1 MRQDYTRER
10 ILYETNPIIRVLN
23 HRYPDLFRLL
33 WEAYLIWRARVT
45 DADLAFHPT
54 TPILQ
59 ARAYGRRFHQRRSEK
74 HPLRVLFFSLV
85 GWSKHIIM
93 DGLIARALSMRGV
106 EVDFFTCGGIL
117 PLCYIHNASSP
128 VPPMPC
134 GRCRAYADSGLRAFG
149 FVPTMMKDII
159 TPDERAAVERRVA
172 AIAEAD
178 LFDFVEDDIPYGYF
192 ASVSARWFLLTNKV
206 DRSPDMLQRTRE
218 FILLGMLSRLAIEKL
233 IQRRRPDRI
242 VLFNGIQ
249 APEQVVRRIAE
260 REGIPYICTERG
272 YTPNSFFAAHNT
284 PATTYPLDGLWEQ
297 FKDFPL
303 NEVEEARLDRYLFD
317 RRRSVGDTDP
327 LWQNVRED
335 EDVLRQELQIPPER
349 PIVSVFTNVQ
359 GDTALIDRDLGYG
372 DITEWIDHVITLFR
386 ARPDLTVVFRIHPAE
401 SRLKRY
407 TPRQSYGDYI
417 QQRHPDLPEHIKIIP
432 SSSTLSSYTLAGLSD
447 LVLVYAST
455 IGLETTLM
463 GKPTV
468 VSAQVHYRGKGFTLD
483 VNQPDDLVTWIDR
496 FQSETLPAVDRDSAR
511 RYANLFFFRSMI
523 PLHEI
528 IEEKGFGELKLRLE
542 GFEMLLPGRIPA
554 VDAICRAIIDGSPF
568 VNPYPAAQN

>member
-1 MRQDYTRER
+1 MGQDYTRER
-10 ILYETNPIIRVLN
+10 ALYETNPIVRTLN
-23 HRYPDLFRLL
+23 HRYPGLFRLL
-33 WEAYLIWRARVT
+33 WEAYLARRARVRET
-45 DADLAFHPT
+45 DLPFHPT

-59 ARAYGRRFHQRRSEK
+59 ARSYSQRYRQSEPQARSQ
-74 HPLRVLFFSLV
+74 RVLFFSLV

-134 GRCRAYADSGLRAFG
+134 GRCRAYADSGLQAFG
-149 FVPTMMKDII
+149 FAPTMMKDLI
-159 TPDERAAVERRVA
+159 TADERAAVERRVA
-172 AIAEAD
+172 AIPETD
-178 LFDFVEDDIPYGYF
+178 LFDFVADDLPYGYF

-206 DRSPDMLQRTRE
+206 DQSPDMLQRTRE
-218 FILLGMLSRLAIEKL
+218 FILLGMLSRLMIEKL

-242 VLFNGIQ
+242 ILFNGIQ

-260 REGIPYICTERG
+260 REGIPYVCTERG
-272 YTPNSFFAAHNT
+272 YTPNSFFAAHNA
-284 PATTYPLDGLWEQ
+284 PATTYPLDGLWER
-297 FKDFPL
+297 FNDLPL
-303 NEVEEARLDRYLFD
+303 SQAEEARLDRYLLD

-335 EDVLRQELQIPPER
+335 EEALRQELQIPPGR
-349 PIVSVFTNVQ
+349 RIVSVFTNVQ
-359 GDTALIDRDLGYG
+359 GDTALIDRDLGYS
-372 DITEWIDHVITLFR
+372 DITEWIDHVIALFR
-386 ARPDLTVVFRIHPAE
+386 ARPDLTLVFRIHPAE

-417 QQRHPDLPEHIKIIP
+417 QQRHPDLPEHIKVIP
-432 SSSTLSSYTLAGLSD
+432 SSSTLSSYTLAGISD

-468 VSAQVHYRGKGFTLD
+468 VSARVHYRDKGFTLD

-496 FQSETLPAVDRDSAR
+496 FQNEALPLVDREKAR
-511 RYANLFFFRSMI
+511 RYANMFFFRSMI

-528 IEEKGFGELKLRLE
+528 MEEKGFGELKLKLD
-542 GFEMLLPGRIPA
+542 GFEALQPGRIPA
-554 VDAICRAIIDGSPF
+554 VDAICSAIIDGEPF
-568 VNPYPAAQN
+568 VNPYPALQN